1 MLPSGGSFF
10 DDEPPLDEHRT
21 VPRSKSKGARSPGRP
36 PKPPRTAFS
45 VRLPSDLYESFS
57 LGAWAQDK
65 AMAEIIEEL
74 VQAWVANHADVIEQ
88 GRALREAASKR
99 DRK

>member
-1 MLPSGGSFF
+1 
-10 DDEPPLDEHRT
+10 
-21 VPRSKSKGARSPGRP
+21 
-36 PKPPRTAFS
+36 
-45 VRLPSDLYESFS
+45 
-57 LGAWAQDK
+57 
-65 AMAEIIEEL
+65 MAEIIEEL